1 MLICA
6 YVNIFVK
13 IPLNDYNIVMETN
26 EKSPLDK
33 RALKVKEELI
43 DEEKLD
49 DITLFFKTMGDNT
62 RLNILMALNHN
73 EFCVGDLTYILGL
86 SQSAI
91 SHALQTLRSK
101 KLVKTRREGKTI
113 YYSLD
118 DDHVTSILDMAIAH
132 LSEKH

>member
-91 SHALQTLRSK
+91 
-101 KLVKTRREGKTI
+101 

>member
-1 MLICA
+1 
-6 YVNIFVK
+6 
-13 IPLNDYNIVMETN
+13 MEAN

-91 SHALQTLRSK
+91 SHALQTLRSQ